1 MNKEK
6 NTKIDNKRSTRE
18 KKEALLIEAKAL
30 ADLNSKLR
38 TKKQR
43 LAIRLA

>member
-1 MNKEK
+1 MEK
-6 NTKIDNKRSTRE
+6 KDNKQEQSKNK

-30 ADLNSKLR
+30 AELNSKLR